1 MVLSNKLIAECDAL
15 KSYIDT
21 LPDFHPQPK
30 PQPKPQELTR
40 HKTNINTYKKIK
52 KQKLKPNKIMSRKYC
67 KIVSFLVRWIS
78 ISLVA
83 SFFLN
88 LLYFSASS
96 YTNEEVTILSTFHEM
111 LIPSIVCAL
120 FVLGIVAIDDEKE
133 FSPRSIKK

>member
-52 KQKLKPNKIMSRKYC
+52 KQKLKPNKI
-67 KIVSFLVRWIS
+67 IVSFLVRWIS